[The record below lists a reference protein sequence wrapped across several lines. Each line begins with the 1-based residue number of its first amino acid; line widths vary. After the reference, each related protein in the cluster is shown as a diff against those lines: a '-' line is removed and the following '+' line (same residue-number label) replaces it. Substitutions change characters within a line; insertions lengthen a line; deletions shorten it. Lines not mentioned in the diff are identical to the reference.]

1 MSQLVLYNTFYNTV
15 MYECIYIVMNVC
27 VDNIL
32 LQHPL
37 HTGNITQF
45 AHGRLTDH
53 IYASTIYV
61 CIYIYIYKRRIGG
74 YTFKHEYE
82 SLLPEVYH
90 VS

>member
-1 MSQLVLYNTFYNTV
+1 MPYIGLAGYTGTLSVTIRCIIPTSYNTV
-15 MYECIYIVMNVC
+15 MFECIYIVMIVC

-61 CIYIYIYKRRIGG
+61 CIYIYIQKENWGLYVQ
-74 YTFKHEYE
+74 T
-82 SLLPEVYH
+82 
-90 VS
+90 